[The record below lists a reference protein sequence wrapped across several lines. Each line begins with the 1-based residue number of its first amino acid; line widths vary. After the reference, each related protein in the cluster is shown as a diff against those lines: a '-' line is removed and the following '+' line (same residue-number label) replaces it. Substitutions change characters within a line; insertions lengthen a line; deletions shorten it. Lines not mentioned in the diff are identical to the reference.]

1 MGSICFQVMVTLYKI
16 SLGGQATN
24 IAPPPLWT
32 LDVIFLLLYLRDQG
46 ASSFIQFFLTGWSVY
61 PELRNKF
68 IKLAGYKIKMQ
79 K

>member
-24 IAPPPLWT
+24 IAPPSLWT

-46 ASSFIQFFLTGWSVY
+46 LPPLFSSSLQDGLSTQS
-61 PELRNKF
+61 
-68 IKLAGYKIKMQ
+68 
-79 K
+79 